1 MSGPAASVA
10 CLVLS
15 AAVAA
20 AVYGLCRLASAIR
33 YEARE
38 ARHTAAGVAAARE
51 ADREAGE
58 YCLLLAGPG
67 VRPPWELPRA
77 GRLEMPPPDP
87 PPADTAEIPV
97 VRGELGGCDVD
108 EFVEAVFARH
118 ADGPVMLP

>member
-51 ADREAGE
+51 AGE
-58 YCLLLAGPG
+58 YCLLLAEPG

-108 EFVEAVFARH
+108 EFVDAVFARH
-118 ADGPVMLP
+118 ADGAVMLP